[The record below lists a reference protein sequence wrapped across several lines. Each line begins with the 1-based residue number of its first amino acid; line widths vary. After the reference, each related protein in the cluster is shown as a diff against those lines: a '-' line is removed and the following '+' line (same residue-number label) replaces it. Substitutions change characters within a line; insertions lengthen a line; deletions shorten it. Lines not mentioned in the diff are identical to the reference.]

1 MSKFTIL
8 ASIAVFAMGATVGR
22 ATAPVPA
29 MASQTQIATISI
41 DELTQKAG
49 SLPVE
54 TADAI

>member
-22 ATAPVPA
+22 ATAPVPTT
-29 MASQTQIATISI
+29 ASQAQIATISI
-41 DELTQKAG
+41 DELTRKVG
-49 SLPVE
+49 PLPVE